1 MLFDVLKEPQNKMI
15 IRECVYDRDGDL
27 ICSFDIGECYG
38 IFKKREA
45 ADIEADSVNRNV
57 NESVGVFYKYYGV
70 QTKEVG
76 GKTYTSTFEEPGVT
90 TGERTCVAIWRDKS
104 YTITRIGYAYDVHG
118 NFIGFKLYS
127 TNENVRFY

>member
-90 TGERTCVAIWRDKS
+90 TGERNCVAIWRGKG
-104 YTITRIGYAYDVHG
+104 YTITRVGYAYDVHG